1 MPLHISQECFCSL
14 DPPDK
19 FDSKM
24 NNNNFFLLLNVN
36 GISYKVC
43 KKLEGEIF
51 FFLFN
56 NVLDNTSITI
66 MLMCLFSRM

>member
-1 MPLHISQECFCSL
+1 MPLHISQECFCAL

-24 NNNNFFLLLNVN
+24 NNNNFFLLLNMN

-43 KKLEGEIF
+43 KKLEGETAF
-51 FFLFN
+51 F
-56 NVLDNTSITI
+56 SIVY
-66 MLMCLFSRM
+66 